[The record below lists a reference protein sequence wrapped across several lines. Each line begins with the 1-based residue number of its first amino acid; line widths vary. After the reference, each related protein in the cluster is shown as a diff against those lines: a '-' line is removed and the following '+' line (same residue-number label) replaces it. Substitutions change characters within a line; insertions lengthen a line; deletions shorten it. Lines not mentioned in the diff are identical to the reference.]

1 MGAAAQLARDVESVG
16 KAAGGVIAQTL
27 CAIADGNHAPS
38 YIGIGRKKPG
48 TKLDVVLFEEGLPA
62 AKAWVAAKDKIDAVV
77 VGLDEDEQEI
87 RLLLGSPEPERKY
100 DMICSVRYELA
111 APKAKGKSKTKGA
124 LSEPLV
130 ETSTIGF
137 LAETD
142 DEEVADTFLDSVLA
156 GIYSH
161 ARAAELGV
169 GKLGEYD
176 DLDD

>member
-1 MGAAAQLARDVESVG
+1 MGAAAELARDVESVG

-48 TKLDVVLFEEGLPA
+48 TKLDVVLFDEGLPA
-62 AKAWVAAKDKIDAVV
+62 AKAWVAAKDKVDAVV

-87 RLLLGSPEPERKY
+87 RLLLGSPDAARKY
-100 DMICSVRYELA
+100 DMICSVRYQLA
-111 APKAKGKSKTKGA
+111 APSKKGKKAKGA

-137 LAETD
+137 LAETP
-142 DEEVADTFLDSVLA
+142 DEDVADTFLDSVLE